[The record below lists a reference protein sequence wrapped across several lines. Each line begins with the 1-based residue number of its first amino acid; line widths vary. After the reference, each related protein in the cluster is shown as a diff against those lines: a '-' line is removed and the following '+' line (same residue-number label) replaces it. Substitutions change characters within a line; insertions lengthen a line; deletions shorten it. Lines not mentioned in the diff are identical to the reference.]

1 MKSHEI
7 MNQLQELREIWR
19 KQDFIFTEGQQKTYD
34 NLLSL
39 RRERVKQFG
48 KYAS

>member
-7 MNQLQELREIWR
+7 MRDLRELQEIWR

-34 NLLSL
+34 NLLKL
-39 RRERVKQFG
+39 RRERVRQF
-48 KYAS
+48 K

>member
-7 MNQLQELREIWR
+7 IRDLRELQEIWR

-34 NLLSL
+34 NLLKL
-39 RRERVKQFG
+39 RRERVGQF
-48 KYAS
+48 K

>member
-7 MNQLQELREIWR
+7 MRDLRELQEIWR

-34 NLLSL
+34 NLLKL
-39 RRERVKQFG
+39 RRERVGQF
-48 KYAS
+48 K

>member
-7 MNQLQELREIWR
+7 MNELRELRDIWR
-19 KQDFIFTEGQQKTYD
+19 KQDFHLNEGQQKTYD
-34 NLLSL
+34 NLLKL

-48 KYAS
+48 KSAS